1 MDRWMSLCKEWKGA
15 GSSRVRELYDRL
27 ANEKKTKKE
36 GKKEEAKRR
45 RSNERAG
52 ENE

>member
-27 ANEKKTKKE
+27 ANEKDEE
-36 GKKEEAKRR
+36 GGKEE
-45 RSNERAG
+45 RSEMTPQ
-52 ENE
+52 